1 MSHERS
7 ELDGWVLTD
16 QEGNYFL
23 LSRETLER
31 TLVPEEQRDQIEQR
45 LRPADVSGFQ
55 VTIERRPPPI
65 AGLTL
70 LGELVSGLI
79 PEASHAPSDGPI
91 SNITDGTSNT
101 RR

>member
-1 MSHERS
+1 M
-7 ELDGWVLTD
+7 
-16 QEGNYFL
+16 
-23 LSRETLER
+23 
-31 TLVPEEQRDQIEQR
+31 PAEQLAAIEQR

-55 VTIERRPPPI
+55 GSIASEPAPI

-70 LGELVSGLI
+70 LGELASGLI
-79 PEASHAPSDGPI
+79 PEASHAPSDKPT